1 MKRVA
6 LISAIVVA
14 VLAVFVVNSQSSA
27 SSLAS
32 KANIAPHA
40 PHGHAS
46 SHYLC
51 GEMDLKVIYNRD
63 IPAIEF
69 NGDTM
74 PIKRV
79 KNDAAEQYSSKLNDE
94 EVLLT
99 ILDHAATL
107 TIGDK
112 TYEACEKIAC
122 VPLLPEEH

>member
-6 LISAIVVA
+6 FILAFVLIGLAIVA
-14 VLAVFVVNSQSSA
+14 FNSKSSA

-32 KANIAPHA
+32 QAEINSHA

-51 GEMDLKVIYNRD
+51 GEMDMKVIYNRD

-79 KNDAAEQYSSKLNDE
+79 KNDDAEQYSSMLNDE
-94 EVLLT
+94 KVLLT
-99 ILDHAATL
+99 ILDYAATL

-122 VPLLPEEH
+122 VPLPPEDH

>member
-1 MKRVA
+1 MKRA
-6 LISAIVVA
+6 AVVTA
-14 VLAVFVVNSQSSA
+14 VVLAVLVTIFLNSQSSA

-32 KANIAPHA
+32 QAEINSHA

-51 GEMDLKVIYNRD
+51 GEMDMKVIYNRD

-79 KNDAAEQYSSKLNDE
+79 KNDDAEQYSSKLNDE
-94 EVLLT
+94 KVLLT
-99 ILDHAATL
+99 ILDYAATL

-122 VPLLPEEH
+122 VPLPPEDH